1 MARSIGSYY
10 REREKDKPYR
20 TAEIALG
27 FLGDLIAQN
36 NQQSLDYQKLALQEQ
51 TTRATQEYRE
61 DQLASKTITT
71 PTGQTMQYNP
81 DTNKYDIQIAGQGA
95 GVQDWGQ
102 AYGDQFFNKYLDGQV
117 EYEDTDKNGVIGSK
131 GDRPWVGPAAQ
142 LWRDY
147 TTAKVN
153 NEPDFEL
160 KHPETMI
167 ASMKAYDGDDPVKI
181 SEINAFLSEL
191 GNYQNKIDVY
201 NQLRNTPVGTK
212 ATDVDRF
219 YKQAVKQFEPKKLTQ
234 REVIGVQTQ
243 LNTRNRLIGYLTGA
257 KEVTVFSGA
266 DASIFDET
274 APTEGMKESR
284 RTLTEIQMTPEKRKQ
299 MEEQI
304 KGIENFLDSMDIPY
318 SKTPLGTDDPLGILD

>member
-1 MARSIGSYY
+1 MARSYGSYY
-10 REREKDKPYR
+10 KEREKDKPYR

-36 NQQSLDYQKLALQEQ
+36 NQQSLDYQKLALQEE
-51 TTRATQEYRE
+51 ATQATQDYRQ

-71 PTGQTMQYNP
+71 PTGEVMQYNP
-81 DTNKYDIQIAGQGA
+81 DTNKYDMQIAGQGA

-102 AYGDQFFNKYLDGQV
+102 AYGDQFFNKFLDGQV
-117 EYEDTDKNGVIGSK
+117 EYEDTDKNGVLGSK
-131 GDRPWVGPAAQ
+131 GDRAHVGPSAQ

-153 NEPDFEL
+153 NEPNFEL

-167 ASMKAYDGDDPVKI
+167 ASMKAYDGDDPVKM

-219 YKQAVKQFEPKKLTQ
+219 YKEAVKQFEPKKLS
-234 REVIGVQTQ
+234 RENLIGIQTQ
-243 LNTRNRLIGYLTGA
+243 LNRRSTLLGYLEGA

-266 DASIFDET
+266 DAGIFSED
-274 APTEGMKESR
+274 APTEGLSQSR
-284 RTLTEIQMTPEKRKQ
+284 KTLSAIVMNPEKRKK
-299 MEEQI
+299 MEAQI
-304 KGIENFLDSMDIPY
+304 ANIEKFLDSMDIPY
-318 SKTPLGTDDPLGILD
+318 SKAITDDPLGIFE

>member
-27 FLGDLIAQN
+27 FLSDLIAQN
-36 NQQSLDYQKLALQEQ
+36 NQQSLDYQKLALQEK
-51 TTRATQEYRE
+51 TARATQEYRE

-81 DTNKYDIQIAGQGA
+81 NTNKYDIQIAGEGA

-102 AYGDQFFNKYLDGQV
+102 AYGDRFFNRYLDGHV

-219 YKQAVKQFEPKKLTQ
+219 YKEAVKQFEPKKLSRQ
-234 REVIGVQTQ
+234 DLIGIQTQ
-243 LNTRNRLIGYLTGA
+243 LNRRSTLLGYLEGA
-257 KEVTVFSGA
+257 KEVTVYSGA
-266 DASIFDET
+266 DAGIFDEG
-274 APTEGMKESR
+274 APTEGLTQSR
-284 RTLTEIQMTPEKRKQ
+284 KTLSAIVMNPEKRKQ
-299 MEEQI
+299 MKAQI
-304 KGIENFLDSMDIPY
+304 ANIEKFLDSMGISY
-318 SKTPLGTDDPLGILD
+318 SKAITDDPLGLFK